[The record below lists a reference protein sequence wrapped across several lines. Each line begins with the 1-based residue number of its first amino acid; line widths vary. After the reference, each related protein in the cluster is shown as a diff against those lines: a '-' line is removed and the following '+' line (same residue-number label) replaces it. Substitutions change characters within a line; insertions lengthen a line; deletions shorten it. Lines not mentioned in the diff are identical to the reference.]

1 MLESKNN
8 EIRPDSLTA
17 VEVETL
23 MAEITVPAK
32 KFVRL
37 FDYMERIGID
47 VPAVAASVELRPDRI
62 AALAPEHT
70 LPALQYSRLYKAAV
84 AEMEQ
89 LEQGLVWAA
98 GLGGEAF
105 ELMCHCMVGARTLR
119 DALQLA
125 ERFDGLLYPL
135 NGYRVRLL
143 EDPSLKTVRL
153 SYEIEVAESETT
165 LIP

>member
-47 VPAVAASVELRPDRI
+47 RAGCG
-62 AALAPEHT
+62 
-70 LPALQYSRLYKAAV
+70 
-84 AEMEQ
+84 
-89 LEQGLVWAA
+89 GL
-98 GLGGEAF
+98 
-105 ELMCHCMVGARTLR
+105 CGA
-119 DALQLA
+119 
-125 ERFDGLLYPL
+125 
-135 NGYRVRLL
+135 
-143 EDPSLKTVRL
+143 
-153 SYEIEVAESETT
+153 
-165 LIP
+165 